1 MLKELNCYIKAMQ
14 QPKWCVVMTAELT
27 TLISHGTWI
36 PKPPNAN
43 VIGNKWVFKLK
54 HKADGLME
62 RCKVR
67 LVAKGYT

>member
-1 MLKELNCYIKAMQ
+1 MQ
-14 QPKWCVVMTAELT
+14 QPKWQVAMTAELT

-54 HKADGLME
+54 HKADGIM
-62 RCKVR
+62 
-67 LVAKGYT
+67 